1 MPITVRT
8 YGDSGAPVF
17 VFHGGPG
24 AQGSVAPVARA
35 LADAFTVFEPLQRRA
50 GDEPLTVAGHIAD
63 LHEVIHLHAPGSRPA
78 LVGASWGAMLAMA
91 YAAEHPDTAGPIVL
105 IGTGTY
111 EAKAR
116 SRLLENLAERM
127 TPAFRQQ
134 LEQAARDHSD
144 PDDALRAQ
152 GRLFSTIY
160 NVDPLEPDD
169 QSVPLDA
176 RGHEQTDADW
186 SRLRDEG
193 VYPAAFTAIT
203 SPVLMLHGAYD
214 PHPGALIRDSLLPF
228 VPQLEYHEW
237 PNAGHDLW
245 LERHIRDDFF
255 MVLRAWLLGHL
266 TTLSPSS

>member
-8 YGDSGAPVF
+8 YGNAGPPVF
-17 VFHGGPG
+17 VLHGGPG

-35 LADAFTVFEPLQRRA
+35 LAGDFTVFEPLQRRA
-50 GDEPLTVAGHIAD
+50 GHEPLTVARHIAD
-63 LHEVIHLHAPGSRPA
+63 LHEVIRLHAPGARPA

-91 YAAEHPDTAGPIVL
+91 YAAEHPETAGSIVL

-116 SRLLENLAERM
+116 DRFREILAERM
-127 TPAFRQQ
+127 TPAFREQ
-134 LEQAARDHSD
+134 LEQAARDHPN

-152 GRLFSTIY
+152 GRLFATIY
-160 NVDPLEPDD
+160 NVDPLAPDD
-169 QSVPLDA
+169 ESVPLDA
-176 RGHEQTDADW
+176 RGHLETDADW
-186 SRLRDEG
+186 SRLRAEG
-193 VYPAAFTAIT
+193 VYPGAFATIT
-203 SPVLMLHGAYD
+203 SPVLMLHGGYD

-255 MVLRAWLLGHL
+255 AVLRAWLLEHHARPL
-266 TTLSPSS
+266 PAR